1 MKVDP
6 NQNHRILVIDDNK
19 AIHDDFRKILG
30 RKNTADPL
38 DAMETELFGEQ
49 PAQAAMPEFQIDSA
63 FQGQEGFGLIEKSL
77 MENRPYAMAFVDVR
91 MPPGWDGI
99 ETVAHIWRKYPDL
112 QIVIC
117 TAYSDY
123 SWEEMLQKLGYSD
136 RLVILKKPF
145 DTIEVLQLAVSMTEK
160 WRLYNEAK
168 QRLVHLKQK
177 VHERTVEL
185 EKVNAELARASEMLK
200 SGTRNAQKMAEA
212 ALVSCKAKNEF
223 FASMSHEIRT
233 PMNGVLGIINLLLDT
248 PLMPEQRELAQTIKF
263 SADSLLAITN
273 DILDFSKI
281 EAGKL
286 RLEKTDFNLR
296 DTVKRCIELFRPSTD
311 EKGLVLDCSLPADV
325 PDKLVGDPAR
335 LRQVLLNLLG
345 NAIKFTE
352 RGGVNLEI
360 AQMDA
365 RDDEVGLHFSV
376 RDTGIGIPEEVQQ
389 SLFESFTQAESS
401 TTRKYGGTGL
411 GLAISRR
418 LVDLMGGTMGV
429 ESTYGAG
436 SVFWFSLA
444 FAKQTQKGIPPHAS
458 PEVSVPSNGDA
469 SSGAGVSLDG
479 LRILVAEDNKVN
491 QMVAVKLLE
500 KIGCVVDVAANGLE
514 AVEAWQR
521 DRHEVVLLDCNMPIM
536 DGSDAC
542 RRIRALESEDDRP
555 RTSIIALTASVLPE
569 NRDFCL
575 SAGMDDFVSKPLD
588 ICVLKAALQKAVAEQ
603 VRCAPS

>member
-1 MKVDP
+1 MKFDP

-19 AIHDDFRKILG
+19 SIHEDFRKILG
-30 RKNTADPL
+30 RKNTNDRL

-63 FQGQEGFGLIEKSL
+63 FQGREGFGLIEKSL

-99 ETVAHIWRKYPDL
+99 ETAAHIWRKYPDL

-168 QRLVHLKQK
+168 QRLVHLEQK

-200 SGTRNAQKMAEA
+200 SATRNAQKMAEA

-248 PLMPEQRELAQTIKF
+248 PLMPEQRELAKTIKF

-286 RLEKTDFNLR
+286 CLEKTDFDLR
-296 DTVKRCIELFRPSTD
+296 DTVKRCVELFRPSAD

-352 RGGVNLEI
+352 RGGVDLEI
-360 AQMDA
+360 ALMDT
-365 RDDEVGLHFSV
+365 RDDEVVLHFSV

-389 SLFESFTQAESS
+389 SLFDSFTQAESS

-411 GLAISRR
+411 GLTISRR

-429 ESTYGAG
+429 ESTYGVG
-436 SVFWFSLA
+436 SIFWFSLP
-444 FAKQTQKGIPPHAS
+444 FAQQTQKAIPSTS

-469 SSGAGVSLDG
+469 SSGAGVGLAG
-479 LRILVAEDNKVN
+479 LRVLVAEDNKIN
-491 QMVAVKLLE
+491 QVVAVKLLE
-500 KIGCVVDVAANGLE
+500 KMGCVVDVAVNGLE

-521 DRHEVVLLDCNMPIM
+521 DRHEVVLMDCSMPKM
-536 DGSDAC
+536 DGFSAC
-542 RRIRALESEDDRP
+542 RRIRELESEHRCP
-555 RTSIIALTASVLPE
+555 RTPIIAVTASVMPE
-569 NRDFCL
+569 DKECCL
-575 SAGMDDFVSKPLD
+575 SVGMDGFVTKPVDFS
-588 ICVLKAALQKAVAEQ
+588 VLKQALETAVSEQ
-603 VRCAPS
+603 IRRAPS